1 MWDIVITE
9 LLWILSVQVSKKT
22 TAKKQI
28 ARASNETSKK
38 EKNKKGNN
46 FWYIWYMPIL
56 HHGGKVCWSYNIWII
71 SKILAYLWEEL
82 FKKLLI

>member
-9 LLWILSVQVSKKT
+9 LLWTLSVQVSKKT

-28 ARASNETSKK
+28 TRASNKTSKK

-46 FWYIWYMPIL
+46 FWCIPLWLVPGSVGQWRQKENTEDHYF
-56 HHGGKVCWSYNIWII
+56 H
-71 SKILAYLWEEL
+71 AYFPHALTKSLES
-82 FKKLLI
+82 